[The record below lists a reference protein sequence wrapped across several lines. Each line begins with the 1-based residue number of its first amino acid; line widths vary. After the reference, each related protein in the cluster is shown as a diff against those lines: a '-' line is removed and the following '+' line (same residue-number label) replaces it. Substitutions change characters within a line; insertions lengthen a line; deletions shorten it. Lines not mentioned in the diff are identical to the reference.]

1 MVDEILYQYQ
11 DEMLRQTTQKHFRY
25 LYDDIDWRARMI
37 GIIGPRGVVNQPCC
51 FSISSIFRTRAMR
64 SM

>member
-25 LYDDIDWRARMI
+25 LYGKTIKVWE
-37 GIIGPRGVVNQPCC
+37 
-51 FSISSIFRTRAMR
+51 
-64 SM
+64 